1 VSRATMNESR
11 LARSHHMSVRD
22 RQMLAA
28 AYAPAIAFA
37 AVLIAARF
45 SRTRRRQLRAAT

>member
-1 VSRATMNESR
+1 
-11 LARSHHMSVRD
+11 MSVRD

-37 AVLIAARF
+37 AVLIAARI
-45 SRTRRRQLRAAT
+45 SGTRRRQPRAAT